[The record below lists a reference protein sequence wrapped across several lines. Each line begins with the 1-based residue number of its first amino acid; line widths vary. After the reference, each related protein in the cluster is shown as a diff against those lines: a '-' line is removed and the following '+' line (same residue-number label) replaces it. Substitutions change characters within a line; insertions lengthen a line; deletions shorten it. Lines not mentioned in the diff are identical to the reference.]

1 MQAGGMEG
9 RVKGVGGDKDEF
21 KEDSEDMEDKDLR
34 WQSEQVP
41 GSVVRSQVGQ
51 DFRSALTLISLQDTL
66 KALLLSSDY

>member
-1 MQAGGMEG
+1 MCGEEE
-9 RVKGVGGDKDEF
+9 DED
-21 KEDSEDMEDKDLR
+21 KEDSGDKEDKELR

-66 KALLLSSDY
+66 KALLLSSDH